1 MVVPFRKIKICK
13 HQCFSDVV
21 QGALQHFIHFIT
33 SLSYQL
39 GFHTIALIFTYQSF
53 SKQQQRRNIRNSPL
67 LYRIFGEII
76 LEHVINSTMCSK
88 CDRVW
93 SASKY
98 QRDRYF
104 KYYLKRCDSHLMVIL
119 RGGCSFHS
127 EN

>member
-76 LEHVINSTMCSK
+76 LEHGRTFEIRLGHVLKVRPRLVSK
-88 CDRVW
+88 QI
-93 SASKY
+93 SKRSLL
-98 QRDRYF
+98 QVLP
-104 KYYLKRCDSHLMVIL
+104 KEV
-119 RGGCSFHS
+119 
-127 EN
+127 